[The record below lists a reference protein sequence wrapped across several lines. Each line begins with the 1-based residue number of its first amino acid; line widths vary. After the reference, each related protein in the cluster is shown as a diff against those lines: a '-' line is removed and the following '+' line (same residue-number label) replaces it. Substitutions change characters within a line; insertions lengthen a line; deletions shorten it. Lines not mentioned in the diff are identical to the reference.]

1 MSDDFDFTGKTAL
14 ITGASS
20 GIGLATARWLEKRGL
35 ARLLLADIDDAAL
48 MAHDFTCAVE
58 RMAGDV
64 SSEAF
69 WVDLSGTAGSID
81 LAVLSAG
88 IAPGGT
94 ALADTDFAEWR
105 RCMAVN
111 VDGVFLGLRAAMHL
125 MPRGGSVVVMSS
137 VSGIKPYPG
146 TVSYATSKAAVVQ
159 LMRVAAAEGAR
170 QNIRVNAVAPGPVD
184 TPIWDKADITGALH
198 GDQPDEAEARAAMM
212 VELARG
218 TMLRRVPDAAEIA
231 GTIGFLLSDMAA
243 NMTGMVLL
251 TDGGATLRV

>member
-1 MSDDFDFTGKTAL
+1 MSDDFDFSGKAAL

-20 GIGLATARWLEKRGL
+20 GIGMATARWLEVRGV
-35 ARLLLADIDDAAL
+35 ARLVLADIDGDALDAL
-48 MAHDFTCAVE
+48 QFTCAAD
-58 RMAGDV
+58 RLAGDV
-64 SSEAF
+64 STEAF
-69 WVDLSGTAGSID
+69 WADAAISMGTID

-94 ALADTDFAEWR
+94 ALTDTDFAEWR

-111 VDGVFLGLRAAMHL
+111 VDGAFLGLRAATRA
-125 MPRGGSVVVMSS
+125 MPRGGSIVVMSS

-146 TVSYATSKAAVVQ
+146 TAAYATSKAAVVQ
-159 LMRVAAAEGAR
+159 LMRVAAAESAR

-184 TPIWDKADITGALH
+184 TPIWDKADITGGLH
-198 GDQPDEAEARAAMM
+198 SGEAAAADARTAMM
-212 VELARG
+212 HALAKG
-218 TMLRRVPDAAEIA
+218 TMLRRVPEPAEIA

>member
-1 MSDDFDFTGKTAL
+1 MSNEFDFSGKTAL

-20 GIGLATARWLEKRGL
+20 GIGLATARWLEARGI
-35 ARLLLADIDDAAL
+35 ARLVLADIDAEALAAQEF
-48 MAHDFTCAVE
+48 ACATD
-58 RMAGDV
+58 RLAGDV
-64 SSEAF
+64 STEAF
-69 WVDLSGTAGSID
+69 WADAASTMGPID

-94 ALADTDFAEWR
+94 ALTDTDFAEWR

-111 VDGVFLGLRAAMHL
+111 VDGVFLSLRAAMGA

-146 TVSYATSKAAVVQ
+146 TAAYATSKAAVVQ
-159 LMRVAAAEGAR
+159 LMRVAAGEGAR
-170 QNIRVNAVAPGPVD
+170 QAIRVNAVAPGPVD

-198 GDQPDEAEARAAMM
+198 GDGDARAAMM
-212 VELARG
+212 TELAKG
-218 TMLRRVPDAAEIA
+218 TMLRRVPESAEIA
-231 GTIGFLLSDMAA
+231 GTVGFLLSDMAA